1 MECLSPPIVSSL
13 CFLWSPLELNK
24 DAEHDFNKGSRPL
37 QKRIFLLHDVLTA
50 LDPTPLG
57 IAQSCRNFSKGLLK
71 KYRNI
76 CRNKI

>member
-24 DAEHDFNKGSRPL
+24 DAEHDFNKGTCPL
-37 QKRIFLLHDVLTA
+37 PKCMFLLHNVQTA

-57 IAQSCRNFSKGLLK
+57 FAQSCRNFSKALLK
-71 KYRNI
+71 ST
-76 CRNKI
+76 